1 MNIIAI
7 CGSPRKGNTEF
18 ALKRF
23 LSKAEEAGHRT
34 ELVLLR
40 EKRIERCTGCFSCDE
55 GGDCLLLDDVRNI
68 AERMEVSDM
77 IIFGSPNYF
86 NNVSGL
92 MKDFF
97 DRLNPAYKK
106 KSFAGKKMIS
116 ICSGASEKVSY
127 PEKISAVMGSVAELL
142 GMEFIGDF
150 YIIAKQARDVEDDP
164 ENVRKIDEFAESI
177 LS

>member
-1 MNIIAI
+1 M
-7 CGSPRKGNTEF
+7 
-18 ALKRF
+18 
-23 LSKAEEAGHRT
+23 GHRT

-55 GGDCLLLDDVRNI
+55 SGKCSTLDDVNGI
-68 AERMEVSDM
+68 VERMKTDDLIV
-77 IIFGSPNYF
+77 FGSPNYF

-97 DRLNPAYKK
+97 DRLNPAYKE

-116 ICSGASEKVSY
+116 MCVGASSKVSY

-142 GMEFIGDF
+142 EMEFIGDL
-150 YIIAKQARDVEDDP
+150 YVVAKKANDVEEDL
-164 ENVRKIDEFAESI
+164 EKIGKIDDFAKNI